1 MKARSILCMFV
12 AVAVILFAGAVFGQ
26 DYPKKPIRIVASEA
40 GSSNDL
46 VARII
51 ADGLSKRFN
60 QTVMVENRG
69 GGVVAGE
76 IVSKS
81 APDGYTLLYF
91 ANGLW
96 ITPLMR
102 DKMPYDTMKDFAPIS
117 WVITVPNVVVVHPSF
132 PANSIK
138 ELIALAKAK
147 PGAIKYASASAG
159 TANHLAAELF
169 KYMAHVDLDRIP
181 YKGMAPAL
189 NATMSGETSVMF
201 PSAGVT
207 MAAYVKPGKLKALA
221 VTTKKPSPLTPG
233 LPTVAETV
241 PGYESN
247 VDHGVFAP
255 AGTPVPI
262 INLLNK
268 EIARILNQDDVKKK
282 LNNLGLD
289 VVASSPEELRNLMKA
304 DVESMGKLIK
314 AAGITDN

>member
-1 MKARSILCMFV
+1 MKRRSILSVLVVV
-12 AVAVILFAGAVFGQ
+12 AMILLAGVAFGQ

-40 GSSNDL
+40 GSSNDM
-46 VARII
+46 VARMI
-51 ADGLSKRFN
+51 ADGLQKRFN
-60 QTVMVENRG
+60 QTVTVENRG

-76 IVSKS
+76 IVSKA
-81 APDGYTLLYF
+81 APDGHTLLYF

-96 ITPLMR
+96 ITPLIR
-102 DKMPYDTMKDFAPIS
+102 SKVPYDTMKDFAPIS

-138 ELIALAKAK
+138 ELIAMAKAK
-147 PGAIKYASASAG
+147 PGSIKYASASAG

-169 KYMAHVDLDRIP
+169 KYMANVDLDRIP

-207 MAAYVKPGKLKALA
+207 MASYVKSGKLKALA

-255 AGTPVPI
+255 AGTPAPI

-282 LNNLGLD
+282 LANLGLE

>member
-1 MKARSILCMFV
+1 MKARSILCLCT
-12 AVAVILFAGAVFGQ
+12 AVAMILSVDVVSAQ
-26 DYPKKPIRIVASEA
+26 DYPKKSIRIVASEA
-40 GSSNDL
+40 GSSNDM

-60 QTVMVENRG
+60 QTVVVENRG

-76 IVSKS
+76 VVAKA

-102 DKMPYDTMKDFAPIS
+102 PKVPYDTMKDFAPIS

-138 ELIALAKAK
+138 ELIAMAKAK

-189 NATMSGETSVMF
+189 NATLANETQVMF

-207 MAAYVKPGKLKALA
+207 MASYVKPGKLKALA

-233 LPTVAETV
+233 LPTVAEVV
-241 PGYESN
+241 PGYECN

-255 AGTPVPI
+255 AGTPAPI
-262 INLLNK
+262 ISLLNK
-268 EIARILNQDDVKKK
+268 EIARILTQDDVKKR
-282 LNNLGLD
+282 LFNLGLD
-289 VVASSPEELRNLMKA
+289 VVASSPEELRNMMKV
-304 DVESMGKLIK
+304 DVDSYGKLIK

>member
-1 MKARSILCMFV
+1 MLS
-12 AVAVILFAGAVFGQ
+12 AGAVFGQ
-26 DYPKKPIRIVASEA
+26 DYPKKTIRIVASQA
-40 GSSNDL
+40 GSSNDM

-51 ADGLSKRFN
+51 ADGLQKRFN
-60 QTVMVENRG
+60 QTVMVENHG

-96 ITPLMR
+96 ITPLLR
-102 DKMPYDTMKDFAPIS
+102 PKMPYDTMKDFAPIS
-117 WVITVPNVVVVHPSF
+117 WVISVPNVVVVHPSF

-138 ELIALAKAK
+138 ELIAMAKAK

-189 NATMSGETSVMF
+189 TATMSGETSVMF
-201 PSAGVT
+201 PSAGMT
-207 MAAYVKPGKLKALA
+207 MSAYVKSGKLKALA
-221 VTTKKPSPLTPG
+221 VTSEKPSELTPG

-241 PGYESN
+241 PGYEN
-247 VDHGVFAP
+247 TVNHGVFAP
-255 AGTPVPI
+255 AGTPAPI

-268 EIARILNQDDVKKK
+268 EIVKVLNAPDVKKR
-282 LNNLGLD
+282 LFNAGLE
-289 VVASSPEELRNLMKA
+289 VVGSSPEALRNMMKA
-304 DVESMGKLIK
+304 EVESMGKLIK

>member
-1 MKARSILCMFV
+1 MKRRSILCALV
-12 AVAVILFAGAVFGQ
+12 AVAMVLSAGVAFCQ

-40 GSSNDL
+40 GSSNDM

-51 ADGLSKRFN
+51 ADGLQKRFN
-60 QTVMVENRG
+60 QTVTVENRG

-76 IVSKS
+76 VVSKS

-138 ELIALAKAK
+138 ELIAMAKAK

-207 MAAYVKPGKLKALA
+207 MATYVKSGKLRALA

-255 AGTPVPI
+255 AGTPAPI

-282 LNNLGLD
+282 LTNLGLE